1 MEGSVDVI
9 NFVFEDLENR
19 KNFIGYYD
27 ELGPKRFGPSAI
39 AGSIKNYRIHS
50 SLENYFDMSKEL
62 DHCII
67 ATGLGESPDHWA
79 GTDYYKDNI
88 RFSLFD
94 YLSEDQLTRLQNKKA
109 ILLLD
114 QCLEGY
120 QTPWLWQFF
129 HEECK
134 RYNLDPACL
143 VYVTGNMLAADQ
155 YSMWAQNR
163 SVTSKIKVLSYP
175 HFERDIQLIAKNNN
189 LSPSI
194 ATNIEYKRYNITKV
208 RTYNCLNKRTRAHRS
223 WFYLMLYKEGLLNKG
238 LVSANDYGGH
248 IPRIE
253 GQWPDQ
259 RLMEEARK
267 LLPLLVYE
275 TPNNEKDD
283 LYYINRIMDQ
293 IYLDTWVTVVSE
305 ASFSDQDE
313 TVFIS
318 EKTFKPIACMHPFI
332 ILGNRGSLKKLK
344 EMGYKT
350 FHPFINETYDD
361 LPTFDRFDAII
372 KEIKRIDSIPDKAKW
387 YDSIRDIL
395 EHNYQILNK
404 RDSEPPLAHVELFN
418 YYNNY
423 FNLCTTE

>member
-1 MEGSVDVI
+1 MI

-19 KNFIGYYD
+19 RNLISYQEDF
-27 ELGPKRFGPSAI
+27 GPKRFGPSAI
-39 AGSIKNYRIHS
+39 MGSLKNYRVYS
-50 SLENYFDMSKEL
+50 SLENYFDINEKLE
-62 DHCII
+62 HCII
-67 ATGLGESPDHWA
+67 ASGLGESPDHWA
-79 GTDYYKDNI
+79 GADYYKDNI
-88 RFSLFD
+88 RSSLFD
-94 YLSEDQLTRLQNKKA
+94 YLSDVQLDKLRNKKA

-143 VYVTGNMLAADQ
+143 VYVTGNMLAAEQ
-155 YSMWAQNR
+155 YAMW
-163 SVTSKIKVLSYP
+163 SKNKSIDRQLKVLSYP

-189 LSPSI
+189 ILPSI
-194 ATNIEYKRYNITKV
+194 TINLEYKKYNITRVK
-208 RTYNCLNKRTRAHRS
+208 TFNCLNKRTRAHRS
-223 WFYLMLYKEGLLNKG
+223 WFYLMLYKEGLINKG

-253 GQWPDQ
+253 NKWPDQ
-259 RLMEEARK
+259 RLMEEARR

-350 FHPFINETYDD
+350 FHPYINEEYDE
-361 LPTFDRFDAII
+361 LSTFDRFDAII
-372 KEIKRIDSIPDKAKW
+372 KEIKRIDAIPDKAKW
-387 YDSIRDIL
+387 YESMKEIL
-395 EHNYQILNK
+395 EHNYQVLNK
-404 RDSEPPLAHVELFN
+404 RDTEVPIAHTELFE
-418 YYNNY
+418 YYNKY